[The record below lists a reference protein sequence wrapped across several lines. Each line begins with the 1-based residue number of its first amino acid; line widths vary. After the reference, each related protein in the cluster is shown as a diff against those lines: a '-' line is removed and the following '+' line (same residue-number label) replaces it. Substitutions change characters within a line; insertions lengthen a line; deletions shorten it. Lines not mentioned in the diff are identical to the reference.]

1 MIIGHIA
8 NLEEELYKLP
18 EAVKKA
24 LSFIQEKDCANLQPG
39 KYEIDGEQ
47 IFVLVQKY
55 LSKEKMECRAE
66 THAKYIDIQ
75 YVAKGE
81 EYMGYC
87 AFSSQL
93 EVEEDCL
100 AERDAKFY
108 KGFFPESD
116 VILSE
121 GMYAVLYPND
131 VHRPCCMVGKP
142 AEVVKLVFKI
152 SVEALK

>member
-8 NLEEELYKLP
+8 NLEKELYKLP
-18 EAVKKA
+18 EAIKKA
-24 LSFIQEKDCANLQPG
+24 LLFIQEKDCANLKPG
-39 KYEIDGEQ
+39 KYEIDGDQ

-55 LSKEKMECRAE
+55 MSKEKMECGAE

-87 AFSSQL
+87 ALNPQL

-108 KGFFPESD
+108 TGLLPESD

-121 GMYAVLYPND
+121 GMYAILYPND
-131 VHRPCCMVGKP
+131 VHRPCCMVEKP
-142 AEVVKLVFKI
+142 VEVIKLVAKV
-152 SVEALK
+152 SVDA

>member
-8 NLEEELYKLP
+8 NLEKELYILP
-18 EAVKKA
+18 EAVKRA
-24 LSFIQEKDCANLQPG
+24 FSFMQEKDCANLKPG
-39 KYEIDGEQ
+39 KYEIDGDQ

-66 THAKYIDIQ
+66 THTKYIDVQ

-87 AFSSQL
+87 ALSPQL

-108 KGFFPESD
+108 KGLLPESD
-116 VILSE
+116 VFLAE
-121 GMYAVLYPND
+121 GMYAVLYPSD
-131 VHRPCCMVGKP
+131 VHRPCCMVEKP
-142 AEVVKLVFKI
+142 DEVVKLVFKI
-152 SVEALK
+152 SVNALK